1 MKEFYTIFKSINW
14 QTNFVSSI
22 NTLFGSQLLKKQSYR
37 NEKKQNKLEVMVW
50 IPETLGT
57 CTGSRNRYNSILFFF
72 LVTFYTWELWVYI
85 IARDIKD
92 ILLNILVTKTEI
104 PLPRNF
110 CLSNF
115 QGFLESYLFY
125 LFGKNCVCKM
135 LHHLGCV
142 VIRSEKVTALIE
154 TIDWKRNIFN
164 ERKLNICW
172 EEVGSFL
179 NFLWMCVQGESR
191 RIGFPRYLIIREW
204 EIYDLL
210 LSF

>member
-1 MKEFYTIFKSINW
+1 MKKKKTNLKSW
-14 QTNFVSSI
+14 
-22 NTLFGSQLLKKQSYR
+22 FGYQ
-37 NEKKQNKLEVMVW
+37 KLWVPVLEAG
-50 IPETLGT
+50 IDT
-57 CTGSRNRYNSILFFF
+57 ILFSFF

-164 ERKLNICW
+164 ERKLYIWW
-172 EEVGSFL
+172 EEVGSFK